1 MIHLILDRED
11 YENDIYP
18 LIKAF
23 YPGEEVKV
31 HRHNSNMEI
40 TRESLAIMVVIEDSY
55 LCVAA
60 VKDEKQLYKEEEHI
74 STKELEKEE
83 ELNAM
88 KEQELLL
95 QKKKQIRNLLKR
107 TVYRC
112 LRGLTG
118 EELPWGTLT
127 GIRPTKIVLEKLEA
141 GEEREAIR
149 RFMLEEYYC
158 SVRKADLSLM
168 VAGREHELLK
178 EMDYRNGYSIY
189 IGIPFCPS
197 TCLYCSFTSY
207 SIERYGHMSEPYL
220 EALMKEIKYAS
231 TVFNNKKLTT
241 VYIGGGTPTTLN
253 EVQLD
258 KLLTYIDTYLKPG
271 LAMEY
276 TVEAGRPDSITEGK
290 LRILKEHGVNRISIN
305 PQSMQQRTLD
315 LIGRKH
321 TVNQIEEAFALARKT
336 GHENIN
342 MDIIIGLPGER
353 KNDVANT
360 LEQIEKLNPDSLTV
374 HALALKRAARLN
386 TEKVEYESADVEE
399 AGSMAELT
407 EEYAHSKE
415 YQPYYL
421 YRQKNMA
428 GNLENTGYARKGK
441 EGLYNVLIME
451 EKQTIIA
458 LGAGGQSK
466 FVFHDEN
473 RIERVE
479 NVKSLKDY
487 VERIDEMI
495 ERKIKFLTE
504 NEHLL

>member
-1 MIHLILDRED
+1 MIHLILDGED

-31 HRHNSNMEI
+31 HRQNTNMEI
-40 TRESLAIMVVIEDSY
+40 TKESLTIHVVIADSY
-55 LCVAA
+55 LCVVAA
-60 VKDEKQLYKEEEHI
+60 KDEKQLYKEEEHI
-74 STKELEKEE
+74 KELTKAE
-83 ELNAM
+83 ELLVQRK
-88 KEQELLL
+88 KE
-95 QKKKQIRNLLKR
+95 IRNHLKR

-112 LRGLTG
+112 LRSLTG

-141 GEEREAIR
+141 GEEKEAIR
-149 RFMLEEYYC
+149 RYMLEEYYC
-158 SVRKADLSLM
+158 SERKADLSLV

-207 SIERYGHMSEPYL
+207 SIEKYGNMSESYL
-220 EALMKEIKYAS
+220 EALMKEIRYAS
-231 TVFNNKKLTT
+231 TVLKGKKLTT

-253 EVQLD
+253 EKQLD

-271 LAMEY
+271 QTMEY

-290 LRILKEHGVNRISIN
+290 LRILKQHGVNRISIN
-305 PQSMQQRTLD
+305 PQSMQQKTLD

-321 TVNQIEEAFALARKT
+321 TVGQIEEAFALARKA

-342 MDIIIGLPGER
+342 MDIIIGLPGE
-353 KNDVANT
+353 KEADVSST
-360 LEQIEKLNPDSLTV
+360 LEQIDKLNPDSLTV

-386 TEKVEYESADVEE
+386 TEKVEYETADVKE

-407 EEYAHSKE
+407 EKYAQSKE
-415 YQPYYL
+415 YHPYYL

-495 ERKIKFLTE
+495 ERKDRFLTE

>member
-1 MIHLILDRED
+1 MIHLILNGED

-31 HRHNSNMEI
+31 HRQNTNMEI
-40 TRESLAIMVVIEDSY
+40 TKESLTIHVVIADSY
-55 LCVAA
+55 LCVVAA
-60 VKDEKQLYKEEEHI
+60 KDEKQLYKEEEHI
-74 STKELEKEE
+74 KELTKAE
-83 ELNAM
+83 
-88 KEQELLL
+88 ELLL
-95 QKKKQIRNLLKR
+95 QRKKEIRNHLKR

-112 LRGLTG
+112 LRSLTG

-141 GEEREAIR
+141 GEEKEAIR
-149 RFMLEEYYC
+149 RYMLEEYYC
-158 SVRKADLSLM
+158 SERKADLSLV

-207 SIERYGHMSEPYL
+207 SIEKYGNMSESYL
-220 EALMKEIKYAS
+220 EALMKEIRYAS
-231 TVFNNKKLTT
+231 TVLKGKKLTT

-253 EVQLD
+253 EKQLD

-271 LAMEY
+271 QTMEY

-290 LRILKEHGVNRISIN
+290 LRILKQHGVNRISIN
-305 PQSMQQRTLD
+305 PQSMQQKTLD

-321 TVNQIEEAFALARKT
+321 TVGQIEEAFALARKA

-342 MDIIIGLPGER
+342 MDIIIGLPGE
-353 KNDVANT
+353 KEADVSST
-360 LEQIEKLNPDSLTV
+360 LEQIDELNPDSLTV

-386 TEKVEYESADVEE
+386 TEKVEYETADVKE

-407 EEYAHSKE
+407 EKYAQSKE
-415 YQPYYL
+415 YHPYYL

-495 ERKIKFLTE
+495 ERKDRFLTE